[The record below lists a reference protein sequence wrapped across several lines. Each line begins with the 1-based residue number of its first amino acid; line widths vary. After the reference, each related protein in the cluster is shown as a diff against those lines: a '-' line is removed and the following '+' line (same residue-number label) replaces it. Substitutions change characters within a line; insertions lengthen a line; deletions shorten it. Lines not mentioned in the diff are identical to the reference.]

1 MDQMYCKES
10 YTFPA
15 AVINDVSLKV
25 SNIKMSFC
33 LPCGNSSPFYLSGI
47 SEIHIRTQLEASFKW
62 PFTELH
68 FFGPFPHWSHFLTRE
83 IAAHLSSEKV

>member
-47 SEIHIRTQLEASFKW
+47 REIHIRTQLEASFKW

-68 FFGPFPHWSHFLTRE
+68 FLALFLIGLTF
-83 IAAHLSSEKV
+83 